1 AYITVDGPF
10 LSVPPGQT
18 ISLVGG
24 NGTFIRDDTGE
35 MVASGVTITGGF
47 LQAPSGRINLV
58 SVASPLIS
66 TTSPAEVLLSNYQV
80 TPTNISNTNVGTVSL
95 LGGTFLDVSGDPGGT
110 VLIRGGQLVMDSSI
124 IFSATIDTDSLPAV
138 DINVTGDIL
147 LSNFS
152 IIDSESFGFGRGGD
166 INISARNVQVKD
178 GSFIETHT
186 IGMGPAGDLT
196 VRASDAITVTGSDG
210 FGNFSNISSVA
221 EPGVDS
227 GNVHLIAAS
236 ITLDEGGQVRTQAG
250 GAHAG
255 DITLEASGD
264 VDVLHGSLIEIDA
277 SGGGTSGTI
286 SITGAHSVTISG
298 HLDTFTP
305 AIIRNF

>member
-1 AYITVDGPF
+1 MKIKAFSLVIVILLWSAGWRVSYAQGTTQTTDFGSANLYLINPAGVIFGLTASLNVQGSFHVSTADYIRFNDPGQIDVNKPRFYADPAKSSILTSFSPDAFGFLNSNPASITVDGPF

-147 LSNFS
+147 LS
-152 IIDSESFGFGRGGD
+152 
-166 INISARNVQVKD
+166 
-178 GSFIETHT
+178 
-186 IGMGPAGDLT
+186 
-196 VRASDAITVTGSDG
+196 
-210 FGNFSNISSVA
+210 
-221 EPGVDS
+221 
-227 GNVHLIAAS
+227 
-236 ITLDEGGQVRTQAG
+236 
-250 GAHAG
+250 
-255 DITLEASGD
+255 
-264 VDVLHGSLIEIDA
+264 
-277 SGGGTSGTI
+277 
-286 SITGAHSVTISG
+286 
-298 HLDTFTP
+298 
-305 AIIRNF
+305 